1 MRVTRAGSGAIKRVS
16 AAVVVNYQAI
26 ADAAGKAPQAKA
38 FTPEQIEQMTAL
50 VRETIGYSKDRGDS
64 VNIMNT
70 QFLVDN
76 TPAVELPLWKQ
87 PEMIELAKSL
97 GWPVGMSLFAAL
109 ILLGLVRPAI
119 KGMNQPP
126 APAAAPASGRQVDA
140 IEADEPERPALAAP
154 AKPEDLIQTP
164 EQMRLEEAR
173 VLAKENPVAVA
184 NILKVWVNG
193 ES

>member
-1 MRVTRAGSGAIKRVS
+1 
-16 AAVVVNYQAI
+16 
-26 ADAAGKAPQAKA
+26 
-38 FTPEQIEQMTAL
+38 
-50 VRETIGYSKDRGDS
+50 
-64 VNIMNT
+64 
-70 QFLVDN
+70 
-76 TPAVELPLWKQ
+76 
-87 PEMIELAKSL
+87 MIELARSL

-126 APAAAPASGRQVDA
+126 APAAAVASGRQVDA

-154 AKPEDLIQTP
+154 TKPEDLIQTP

-173 VLAKENPVAVA
+173 VLAKENPMAVA